1 MNVFYKNLYGFIA
14 YDANVL
20 EKWTHPFSVALH
32 TQSNIM
38 CMKHVQVFLYFVVCV
53 NRIIENVHKTC
64 TYRHVQDFVCA
75 CVTSLTT
82 YVNTKV
88 LAQIKLHVFNVHN
101 HWLCIER
108 HSTWTCFVDKNQKL
122 HGIWSNIKYLWNY
135 LSKSICT
142 NILNKY
148 LCKIGRYS
156 LVKLF
161 GQIISTYIQMWI
173 FELQFFN

>member
-1 MNVFYKNLYGFIA
+1 M
-14 YDANVL
+14 
-20 EKWTHPFSVALH
+20 EKWTRPFSVALH

-38 CMKHVQVFLYFVVCV
+38 CMKHVQVFLYFVVCM

-101 HWLCIER
+101 HGLCTEC
-108 HSTWTCFVDKNQKL
+108 HLTWIVLLVKTKISMGFDP
-122 HGIWSNIKYLWNY
+122 ISNICEI
-135 LSKSICT
+135 ICQSLFVQMYWT
-142 NILNKY
+142 NICIMLAG
-148 LCKIGRYS
+148 IH
-156 LVKLF
+156 
-161 GQIISTYIQMWI
+161 
-173 FELQFFN
+173 